1 VNRSGVAGSKDQ
13 IRQTI
18 KAFEECRLSTAS
30 RAEDGKDL
38 FGSNIET
45 DILQGLN
52 GSVIET
58 EILDDDLT
66 FVRHKV
72 PLPR

>member
-1 VNRSGVAGSKDQ
+1 VNRSGVASSKDE

-18 KAFEECRLSTAS
+18 EAFEECRLSTTS
-30 RAEDGKDL
+30 RAEDCKDL
-38 FGSNIET
+38 FGSNIEI

-58 EILDDDLT
+58 KILYDDLT